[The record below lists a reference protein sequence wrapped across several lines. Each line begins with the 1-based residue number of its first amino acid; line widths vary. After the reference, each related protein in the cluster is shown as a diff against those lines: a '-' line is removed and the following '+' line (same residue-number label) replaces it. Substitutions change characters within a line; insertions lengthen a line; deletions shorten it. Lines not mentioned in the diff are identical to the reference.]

1 MKEKRSVFIAISLLF
16 TFTGCASLFG
26 NLRPDFDDGY
36 GQEPTTGG
44 RFSEGGQLSNGY
56 YSDGRDP
63 ASENQSGKMGGQGSW
78 MNDENDNRAR
88 QFNTRSPNNMNGDE
102 RLAYSNSPSVNSAQK
117 RLYKNGERA
126 TKSDF
131 IDDAKNDGS
140 LWTSDGQTNYYLTK
154 NRVHTVGDILTI
166 TADENLVRDMSNELK
181 RTLTPEERD
190 LEMAYTQESMRRK
203 AMGLPDLTPGAPAA
217 GGDQVASTA
226 ASADRAPASQLEKKD
241 VEIPQASWADVDLKK
256 AIEFKAGD
264 AFMGE
269 VIERYP
275 NGNYKVKGVKRVRY
289 RNGYRMIHMTAIAKN
304 ADIAEDDTIP
314 AGKLYEYRLEALR

>member
-1 MKEKRSVFIAISLLF
+1 MNRILFFATLL
-16 TFTGCASLFG
+16 TLSGCASLFG

-36 GQEPTTGG
+36 SDEPTTGG
-44 RFSEGGQLSNGY
+44 KFSEAGQLGGGY
-56 YSDGRDP
+56 YSEGRDP
-63 ASENQSGKMGGQGSW
+63 ASATNSGPMGGQGSW
-78 MNDENDNRAR
+78 MDDENANRAR
-88 QFNTRSPNNMNGDE
+88 QYNVRNGGE
-102 RLAYSNSPSVNSAQK
+102 GQNLAYSNSPSVNEAQR

-131 IDDAKNDGS
+131 IDDTKNDGS

-154 NRVHTVGDILTI
+154 NKVRTVGDILTI
-166 TADENLVRDMSNELK
+166 TADENLVKDLNSELK

-190 LEMAYTQESMRRK
+190 LEMAYTQESLRRK
-203 AMGLPDLTPGAPAA
+203 AMGLPDLSPGASTTAT
-217 GGDQVASTA
+217 DQVASSA
-226 ASADRAPASQLEKKD
+226 ASADRNPASSELEKKD
-241 VEIPQASWADVDLKK
+241 VEIPQATWADVDLKK
-256 AIEFKAGD
+256 VVEFKAGD
-264 AFMGE
+264 NFMGE

-275 NGNYKVKGVKRVRY
+275 NGNYKVRGVKRVRY